1 MIQTFIEKNRKLLLF
16 YYWAMRIG
24 GWFLLTLSFLA
35 VIGHSVALA
44 TRITDSQEFSRYWHH
59 DVPWG
64 MFTSLIPASIL
75 ALGVTQ
81 LIWYLLET
89 DRKPGWILRNADKLL
104 YVYTAIMFGFYIW
117 MCVKGLCITIT
128 WDTNIEFIIRIL
140 IGVVFI
146 SVKIHA
152 LVGLAQILKRLLP
165 MIEESR
171 TLV

>member
-1 MIQTFIEKNRKLLLF
+1 MIQTFIEKNRKMLLF

-24 GWFLLTLSFLA
+24 GWMLLSLPSLA
-35 VIGHSVALA
+35 VIGHSFALA
-44 TRITDSQEFSRYWHH
+44 TRITDSQEFIRYWHH

-64 MFTSLIPASIL
+64 MFTHLIPASIL

-89 DRKPGWILRNADKLL
+89 EHKPGWILRNADKLL
-104 YVYTAIMFGFYIW
+104 YVYTAIMFGCYIF
-117 MCVKGLCITIT
+117 MSVKGLSKTIT
-128 WDTNIEFIIRIL
+128 WDTNVEFIIRIF

-146 SVKIHA
+146 SVKILA

-165 MIEESR
+165 LIEESR